1 MFYINDVSIKIKSF
15 IAPIILIGCL
25 ILVSYQSFNVISQTT
40 QGVEKLT
47 SSVLRKRNQVET
59 LLAHVAD
66 TQIALFRY
74 LSWLNSG
81 VEGDLLRKV
90 EGEMKN
96 HEKMV
101 NDAVAKINE
110 LDDLDAHHKDQIK
123 SVNEKMLRY
132 GNVVDS
138 TIEMGK
144 IQASMAV
151 MMIGEA
157 EALIADVRAQID
169 KITAETI
176 NETDVFANQV
186 SQTAQKNR
194 QIIMY
199 GVLAVL
205 MFTFPLIIYL
215 TMSVYRP
222 IEALTRCMKRLC
234 SGELD
239 VTING
244 QERKDE
250 IGRMSQSV
258 AIFRD
263 NMRQIKHLE
272 QERTQQEDKNRQS
285 RSYELHTLASSL
297 DESVKMIAHKLQDSA
312 TRMADNSFVLTQ
324 TTSHTRQE
332 VDETTEAVKLASEGV
347 QVVASASEQM
357 AVTIGEMAEKVT
369 KTSNIVGDTT
379 QQTQSAVSAV
389 DELANAVQQIS
400 SIVGLIQGIAQQT
413 NLLALNATIEA
424 ARAGE
429 SGRGFSVVAAE
440 VKNLSNQTEKATV
453 EISQRISEM
462 QAIYSKVFKT
472 ITDVTESIN
481 LVQSMSLQMASAI
494 EEQSAATNE
503 IANGAVR
510 ANQGVAH
517 VKDKME
523 RLLHSAIE
531 TGQVAEFVQNESGN
545 ILSET
550 SNVNQRVDDFLK
562 DVRAMA

>member
-194 QIIMY
+194 LIIMY

-239 VTING
+239 LTING

-297 DESVKMIAHKLQDSA
+297 DESVKLIAHRLQDSA

-357 AVTIGEMAEKVT
+357 AVTIGELAEKVT
-369 KTSNIVGDTT
+369 KTSNIVGKRRT
-379 QQTQSAVSAV
+379 
-389 DELANAVQQIS
+389 
-400 SIVGLIQGIAQQT
+400 
-413 NLLALNATIEA
+413 
-424 ARAGE
+424 
-429 SGRGFSVVAAE
+429 
-440 VKNLSNQTEKATV
+440 
-453 EISQRISEM
+453 
-462 QAIYSKVFKT
+462 
-472 ITDVTESIN
+472 
-481 LVQSMSLQMASAI
+481 
-494 EEQSAATNE
+494 
-503 IANGAVR
+503 
-510 ANQGVAH
+510 
-517 VKDKME
+517 
-523 RLLHSAIE
+523 
-531 TGQVAEFVQNESGN
+531 
-545 ILSET
+545 
-550 SNVNQRVDDFLK
+550 
-562 DVRAMA
+562 